1 MISLSIGFDKKNNIR
16 LNLKLMT
23 MLEYQN
29 IKIFLQKVTSQIVL
43 KNVCD

>member
-1 MISLSIGFDKKNNIR
+1 MISLSIGFDKKNNIH

-29 IKIFLQKVTSQIVL
+29 IKIFFQKVTSQIVL
-43 KNVCD
+43 KNACD